1 MIDLLLVGNLPHP
14 SPLILYP
21 TRTAYSGQSASDPPY
36 HTFTIPI
43 FLGLCAIALPIW
55 RLDISAIAPVSYSAK
70 Y

>member
-36 HTFTIPI
+36 HTFGEHDDVHYSDI
-43 FLGLCAIALPIW
+43 FRALRYCPSN
-55 RLDISAIAPVSYSAK
+55 LAS
-70 Y
+70 